1 MIRML
6 LNRVAKPWMPFSRW
20 LGNAPIEDS
29 LDRRN
34 APFLQV
40 VLILIIVWAPI
51 SAAIALA
58 QSLSQPT
65 IVYSQVL
72 LRLADDISGIACV
85 CGSLWLVRRGKLRAA
100 TKLFLGFLTL
110 SMAMVY
116 AAYGIE
122 RIPADMLPL
131 LLLAIGG
138 QVLGRRALWTVFAAM
153 VASLL
158 AAYLSE
164 VLFIHPQA
172 AMYAHGL
179 VKVATIG
186 VIYLCVAL
194 VVDQTVV
201 ALRQAIIE
209 SHERERALDKL
220 SRTLQSE
227 IMNHRLAQEKL
238 MHVHKIEA
246 VNRIAAGVAHD
257 FGNVLGV
264 ISGYADQCE
273 SISDRGMPAMIEA
286 MEDIGEAARTAAH
299 LNRQLL
305 DFSRRSTTRNEV
317 FDLSQAARTALRLV
331 RPTFTADVVVTLD
344 ESAVPV
350 PVMFDRSH
358 FDLIVLN
365 MAANARDA
373 MPAGGTFRIA
383 CEKQHD
389 TALIE
394 FRDTGMGMDAT
405 TLTRLFEPFFTTKT
419 AGKGT
424 GLGLTL
430 VSELVQGAGGTVSV
444 TSAPGDGTRFRLTLP
459 LARPMAGLA

>member
-1 MIRML
+1 MTRPLIKL
-6 LNRVAKPWMPFSRW
+6 LARPLAPVSGW
-20 LGNAPIEDS
+20 LTSAPIEDS

-40 VLILIIVWAPI
+40 VLLLIIVWAPV
-51 SAAIALA
+51 SATIALV
-58 QSLSQPT
+58 QSLQQPT
-65 IVYSQVL
+65 LQYAQMF
-72 LRLADDISGIACV
+72 LRLADDLFGIACV
-85 CGSLWLVRRGKLRAA
+85 CTSLWLVRRGRLRAA
-100 TKLFLGFLTL
+100 TRLFLGFLTL
-110 SMAMVY
+110 SMAAVY
-116 AAYGIE
+116 IAFGIE

-138 QVLGRRALWTVFAAM
+138 QILGRRALWYVFAAM
-153 VASLL
+153 VASLF

-164 VLFIHPQA
+164 VLFIHPRGVWSP
-172 AMYAHGL
+172 HGL

-186 VIYLCVAL
+186 VLYFCVAL
-194 VVDQTVV
+194 VIDQTVV

-209 SHERERALDKL
+209 SQVREQALDKL
-220 SRTLQSE
+220 SRTLQAE
-227 IMNHRLAQEKL
+227 ILNHRLAQEKL

-273 SISDRGMPAMIEA
+273 SLSDRGMPAMIEA
-286 MEDIGEAARTAAH
+286 MEDIGDAARTASR

-305 DFSRRSTTRNEV
+305 DFSRRSTTHNEV

-331 RPTFTADVVVTLD
+331 RPTFPGIVTVTLD
-344 ESAVPV
+344 EFAEPLPV
-350 PVMFDRSH
+350 FFDRSH

-373 MPAGGTFRIA
+373 MPEGGRFHMTCSGLPGLAMIR
-383 CEKQHD
+383 
-389 TALIE
+389 
-394 FRDTGMGMDAT
+394 FRDTGTGMDPAVMA
-405 TLTRLFEPFFTTKT
+405 RLFEPFFTTKG

-430 VSELVQGAGGTVSV
+430 VSELVQGAGGEVAAS
-444 TSAPGDGTRFRLTLP
+444 SLPGEGTEFRITLP
-459 LARPMAGLA
+459 LATRVVSLA